1 MQQLKDSDIDIL
13 KKASTIGVINQFGRI
28 KRHLADERWLDIG
41 NVYKSDPIKRIELEI
56 KEKGLKCP
64 SQLADY
70 IAVSSPTHLWDGWN
84 YLGLALYSCIC
95 GYTANVK
102 HLAYYAELRAAMSV
116 LASQGIGVLNRKH
129 FVVDE
134 SSMIHN
140 LSERRGTHDV
150 TWLCLEQWVYGDG
163 SNYLLD
169 RVFKI
174 QYRSFAD
181 WLEEL
186 PHGGTQAPLG
196 AEQLLLMGFDI
207 QRMME
212 DRDARNEASY
222 RPTGIVAAQTADPKA
237 DAQFVVEALRLLEPG
252 GSSGTFETI
261 DRYIFRRVVRRALET
276 TIEGVTPEDE
286 KFRRSVESM
295 ILAFDDN
302 PTWQKDVKQFLTHE
316 SDSNEPR
323 LLVEAENQKD
333 HYDDNY
339 HLQVISRAMLLLRVA
354 TGMVR
359 EMFIDSG
366 VDLNMLKFWWH
377 DAGCVQG
384 FWGTPPESIDSSRL
398 WSDLIPHLD
407 DIDDWISGDDNSRQ
421 SLQSECA
428 DALIQLTGTARF
440 ALIGLASVNQRIG

>member
-1 MQQLKDSDIDIL
+1 MQQLSSSDINIL
-13 KKASTIGVINQFGRI
+13 KKASTTGVINQFDRI
-28 KRHLADERWLDIG
+28 KRHLTDGRWLGIR
-41 NVYKSDPIKRIELEI
+41 NVYKSNPIKRIELEV
-56 KEKGLKCP
+56 KGEKLKYP
-64 SQLADY
+64 LQLADY

-116 LASQGIGVLNRKH
+116 LASQGIGIFRHKH

-134 SSMIHN
+134 SSMIHK
-140 LSERRGTHDV
+140 LGDRGTHNA
-150 TWLCLEQWVYGDG
+150 TWLYLKQWVNGDG
-163 SNYLLD
+163 SNYLLN
-169 RVFKI
+169 RVFQI
-174 QYRSFAD
+174 WSHSFAN
-181 WLEEL
+181 WLEVF
-186 PHGGTQAPLG
+186 PYGVARATLG
-196 AEQLLLMGFDI
+196 AERLLLMGFDI

-261 DRYIFRRVVRRALET
+261 DRYIFRRVVKRALET
-276 TIEGVTPEDE
+276 KIEDITPEDE
-286 KFRRSVESM
+286 EFRRSVETM
-295 ILAFDDN
+295 VLAFDDN
-302 PTWQKDVKQFLTHE
+302 PTWQKDIKQFLTHE
-316 SDSNEPR
+316 SDSKEPQ

-359 EMFIDSG
+359 EMLKDSG
-366 VDLNMLKFWWH
+366 VDLDVLKFWWH
-377 DAGCVQG
+377 NAGRIQG
-384 FWGTPPESIDSSRL
+384 FWNTPPQSIDSSQL
-398 WSDLIPHLD
+398 WSDFIPYLD
-407 DIDDWISGDDNSRQ
+407 DIDDWISGDNNSRQ

-428 DALIQLTGTARF
+428 EALVQLTGTARF
-440 ALIGLASVNQRIG
+440 ALIGLAS

>member
-1 MQQLKDSDIDIL
+1 MQQLSNSDINIL
-13 KKASTIGVINQFGRI
+13 KRASTIGVINQFDRI
-28 KRHLADERWLDIG
+28 KRHLEDGQWLGIR
-41 NVYKSDPIKRIELEI
+41 NVYKSNPIKRIELAA
-56 KEKGLKCP
+56 KGKDLKYP
-64 SQLADY
+64 LQLADY

-116 LASQGIGVLNRKH
+116 LASQGIGVFNRKH

-134 SSMIHN
+134 SSTIHD
-140 LSERRGTHDV
+140 LSGKRTHDV

-163 SNYLLD
+163 SDYLLD
-169 RVFKI
+169 RVFQV

-181 WLEEL
+181 WLEVL
-186 PHGGTQAPLG
+186 PHSGAQTPLG
-196 AEQLLLMGFDI
+196 ADQLLLMGFDI
-207 QRMME
+207 RRMME

-261 DRYIFRRVVRRALET
+261 DRYIFRRVVKRALET
-276 TIEGVTPEDE
+276 KMEGTMPESE
-286 KFRRSVESM
+286 EFRRSVETM
-295 ILAFDDN
+295 VLAFDDN
-302 PTWQKDVKQFLTHE
+302 PTWQKDIKQFLTHE
-316 SDSNEPR
+316 SDSKEPR
-323 LLVEAENQKD
+323 LLVEAENLKD

-359 EMFIDSG
+359 EMLKDSG
-366 VDLNMLKFWWH
+366 VDLDILKFWWH
-377 DAGCVQG
+377 DAGRVQG
-384 FWGTPPESIDSSRL
+384 FWETPPEAIDSSLL
-398 WSDLIPHLD
+398 WADINHNLD
-407 DIDDWISGDDNSRQ
+407 KIDGWIDGDNNSRQ
-421 SLQSECA
+421 SLQLECA
-428 DALIQLTGTARF
+428 EALTQLTGMARF
-440 ALIGLASVNQRIG
+440 ALIGLAS